1 MQIILH
7 NLGEMGRIVAR
18 MQRKWNRKKREPDD
32 SRTEHKRM
40 MLHKS
45 PIWLSVGLAPR
56 HPSLFGLPSQGNP
69 PGRCLDDA

>member
-1 MQIILH
+1 MEFVHNTAFYKITYKVTKKNQYMQIILH
-7 NLGEMGRIVAR
+7 NLGEMGWIVAR

-45 PIWLSVGLAPR
+45 PI
-56 HPSLFGLPSQGNP
+56 
-69 PGRCLDDA
+69 